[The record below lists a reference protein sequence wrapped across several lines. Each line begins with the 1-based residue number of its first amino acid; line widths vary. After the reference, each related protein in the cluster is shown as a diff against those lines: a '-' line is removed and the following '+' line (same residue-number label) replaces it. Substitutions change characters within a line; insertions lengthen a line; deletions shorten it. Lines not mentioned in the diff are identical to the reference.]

1 MAKRMSASGDGQLVK
16 AITGKT
22 LSASHTESCAIGSYL
37 EAWFHCLKLSK
48 EYTQNSRTGF
58 FPSDKA
64 YQTFRLFGRVE
75 DCTFIEWWHEW
86 GFEKFCGGLTSIRI
100 RLVVSHQT
108 EMGYGFT
115 LDVYP
120 ETSLNLASC
129 EFEFWIDQVRK
140 LNKSGGLLSDAPMA
154 WTIYKSRISFESIR
168 LHLEVLNAYEQIIR
182 GDPSTKLWRIGEQL
196 HLNPKAMTRK
206 SDSPKEQ
213 VEKHIVMG
221 QTVSS
226 FVKKGQGLVRNACDG
241 MFPRF
246 NA

>member
-1 MAKRMSASGDGQLVK
+1 MKKRIAASEDGQLVK

-22 LSASHTESCAIGSYL
+22 LSASNTESCAIGSYL

-48 EYTQNSRTGF
+48 EYVQNSRTGL

-64 YQTFRLFGRVE
+64 YQTFSLFGCVE

-86 GFEKFCGGLTSIRI
+86 GFEKFRVGLTSIRV

-108 EMGYGFT
+108 KMGYGFT

-120 ETSLNLASC
+120 ETTLNLASY
-129 EFEFWIDQVRK
+129 EFGFWIDQIRR
-140 LNKSGGLLSDAPMA
+140 LNECGGLLSNAPMT
-154 WTIYKSRISFESIR
+154 WNIYKSRISFESIR

-182 GDPSTKLWRIGEQL
+182 GNPSTKLWRIGEQL

-206 SDSPKEQ
+206 RDSPKEQ

-221 QTVSS
+221 QTVSN
-226 FVKKGQGLVRNACDG
+226 FVKKGQGLVRNACYG
-241 MFPRF
+241 IFPRF
-246 NA
+246 TS